1 MRMEVVLPGINQL
14 GGAQT
19 VGATDTSVKE
29 VQPLSIEAALGAKGQ
44 QDSPADGVKAT
55 EETHLAS
62 QTDED
67 GRNQQE
73 QKRSFAALSRRRR
86 PDPYTGDL
94 LSIRAGHDPDL
105 ALEPRLSLVAMGEH
119 RSAKEQL
126 QRAMNDIFA
135 RPTGATASVA
145 LPPPPPEIRERPEYK
160 AEQRLVAE
168 PAVEMSADEVA
179 DAE

>member
-1 MRMEVVLPGINQL
+1 MLVEVAVPGINQL

-55 EETHLAS
+55 EETHLAN

-73 QKRSFAALSRRRR
+73 QKRSFAALARRRR

-135 RPTGATASVA
+135 RPTGVTTSVA
-145 LPPPPPEIRERPEYK
+145 LPPPPPEVRERPEYR
-160 AEQRLVAE
+160 AEQRVVADTAAE
-168 PAVEMSADEVA
+168 VQTDEVS
-179 DAE
+179 EPE